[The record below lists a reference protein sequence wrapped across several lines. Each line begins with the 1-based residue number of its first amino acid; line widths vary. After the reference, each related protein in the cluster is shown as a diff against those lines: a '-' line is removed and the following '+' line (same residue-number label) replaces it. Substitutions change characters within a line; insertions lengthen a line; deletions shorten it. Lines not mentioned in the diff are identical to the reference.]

1 MPRYALIL
9 AIMGFRLAVK
19 KLKMAQIIKY
29 DGMMLEIT
37 SIALAFHRKHPTTV
51 NADSSWREENRS
63 IQLIKSKLRNVVFA
77 KWTAI

>member
-37 SIALAFHRKHPTTV
+37 SIALAFHRKHPTMS
-51 NADSSWREENRS
+51 DSSWREENRS